1 MRYLFLLLL
10 LSCSEPEVMPANYTK
25 MRVTGVEMKGGQ
37 CTYSLDIVTPYQP
50 HPNRYMKAECGRY
63 RIGEVITLL
72 IID

>member
-10 LSCSEPEVMPANYTK
+10 LSCSEPEVIPTNYTK
-25 MRVTGVEMKGGQ
+25 MRVTGVEMKGSQ

-50 HPNRYMKAECGRY
+50 YPERYIEADCGRY
-63 RIGEVITLL
+63 QVGEVITLL